1 MPNQTLLFYDVETT
15 GLSKCFDQVLQFAA
29 IRTDLELNELSRHE
43 IHIKLNP
50 DVVPSPYAII
60 THHIGMNEMQT
71 GQLEVDAIQEIHRL
85 LNQPGTISLGYNTL
99 GFDDELL
106 RFSFYRNLLPP
117 YTHQYANQCGRMDIY
132 PLTTLYYLFN
142 PDLLDWP
149 IVNNVVSLKL
159 EQISQ
164 ANKLMTGRAHNAM
177 VDVEATLAL
186 AKKLKTNRKMWDYAC
201 GYFHKQTDIERGDRL
216 PIAFETAD
224 RLFRDG
230 LIVNTKFG
238 AANNFIAPVL
248 SLGQHKHYKN
258 QTLWLRLDTEELSHI
273 TADTIPDNSYVVHK
287 KMGEQQLL
295 LPPEERYCQKIT
307 ADRLKRAA
315 ENKQRLI
322 NNEKLLCAI
331 ADYHQNYKYPV
342 IANVDIDADLY
353 NQPFPTPYED
363 KQYRDFLAAKLT
375 DKLTTAHKLSKP
387 TRREQALRIIGRHYP
402 NLLSEQE
409 QADFDDYCMR
419 PAIDFRGHKKLT
431 RADAHEQIIK
441 LQQESTLTDTQKK
454 LLEDCKSCY
463 DYCCS

>member
-1 MPNQTLLFYDVETT
+1 M
-15 GLSKCFDQVLQFAA
+15 QFAA

-43 IHIKLNP
+43 IQIKLNP

-60 THHIGMNEMQT
+60 THHIGIHEMQT
-71 GQLEVDAIQEIHRL
+71 GQSEVDAIQEIHRL

-132 PLTTLYYLFN
+132 PLTVLYYLFN
-142 PDLLDWP
+142 HDALNWP
-149 IVNNVVSLKL
+149 IVNNTVSLKL

-164 ANKLMTGRAHNAM
+164 ANHLMTGRAHNAM

-186 AKKLKTNRKMWDYAC
+186 AKKLKTNTKMWDYAC

-216 PIAFETAD
+216 PIAYETAD

-230 LIVNTKFG
+230 LIVNAKFG
-238 AANNFIAPVL
+238 AANNFIAPVM

-258 QTLWLRLDTEELSHI
+258 QTLWLRLDVDNIDE
-273 TADTIPDNSYVVHK
+273 NSYVIHK
-287 KMGEQQLL
+287 KMGEQQIL

-307 ADRLKRAA
+307 ADRLKLAN
-315 ENKQRLI
+315 ENKQRLTK
-322 NNEKLLCAI
+322 NDKLLFAL

-342 IANVDIDADLY
+342 VPNVDIDADLY

-375 DKLTTAHKLSKP
+375 DKLTAAHKLSKP
-387 TRREQALRIIGRHYP
+387 TRREQALRIMGRHYP
-402 NLLSEQE
+402 HLLSEQE
-409 QADFDDYCMR
+409 QADFNEYCEA
-419 PAIDFRGHKKLT
+419 PVIDFRGHKKLT
-431 RADAHEQIIK
+431 WRDALAQAETVP
-441 LQQESTLTDTQKK
+441 QEKNLTDEQKK
-454 LLEDCKSCY
+454 LLEEFSVSASIVLGVLAGDPGI
-463 DYCCS
+463 